1 MKTRIHITRII
12 AYLVQLMIAIGSYY
26 FLRSHFLLI
35 LLVVVA
41 CAPFFSILG
50 VFVLKWGI
58 DLKIRTPEEI
68 VERGGTAYLILNLK
82 NKSIVPSMDAEILLE
97 SENSFYGDTS
107 STVIAL
113 PVKAIGEYEKYIPI
127 RYSMNGRYSY
137 KVTAIRFRDILGII
151 SLKKKLDRKC
161 EVSVLPSS
169 DIHRQFNTSD
179 MASGMTESEE
189 TMKKGHDFSD
199 VSDVREYIPG
209 DKLMSIHWKLS
220 AKKDSLMV
228 KDRVAMSD
236 QQMVIVTELAGT
248 DEEVDEIISLTY
260 GVCKAF
266 IEDQVYVRLMWWSE
280 MAYEFHEMQIMNEDN
295 LKESFQG
302 IYFEKIYKDAE
313 KTRLLMRS
321 IRPELKAYVD
331 ICMTDKGPDAVVV
344 EQD

>member
-12 AYLVQLMIAIGSYY
+12 AYLVQLAIITGSYY
-26 FLRSHFLLI
+26 FMRSHFLLI
-35 LLVVVA
+35 LLVIVA
-41 CAPFFSILG
+41 GAPILSFIG
-50 VFVLKWGI
+50 VFVLRWGI
-58 DLKIRTPEEI
+58 DLKLRAPEEI
-68 VERGGTAYLILNLK
+68 VEKNDTAYLILDLVNR
-82 NKSIVPSMDAEILLE
+82 SIIPSLDAEVLLE
-97 SENSFYGDTS
+97 SENSFYGDKGT
-107 STVIAL
+107 TVLSL
-113 PVKAIGEYEKYIPI
+113 PVKAIGNYEKYIPI
-127 RYSMNGRYSY
+127 KYSMNGRYEYRVS
-137 KVTAIRFRDILGII
+137 AIRFRDMLGII

-161 EVSVLPSS
+161 EISVLPSS
-169 DIHRQFNTSD
+169 DIHRQFSTSD
-179 MASGMTESEE
+179 MAGGMTESEE

-236 QQMVIVTELAGT
+236 QQMVIVTELAGS
-248 DEEVDEIISLTY
+248 DEEVDEILSLTY

-266 IEDQVYVRLMWWSE
+266 IEEQVYVRLMWWSE

-295 LKESFQG
+295 LKESFQA